1 MTTRPIAIVAGAIAN
16 KYLNGGAAWTRLSWA
31 LGIGRLGFDVYFVE
45 QIDSSHCRDEDGRPT
60 EFLNSANHSY
70 FRGVLAGFGLAD
82 RSALICDG
90 GLEVSGISRGEL
102 DDLAADA
109 SLLINISGHLKLSS
123 FMASAACKL
132 YVDLDP
138 GFTQVWQQ
146 DGLLH
151 PSFGLHDHFYTVGEA
166 IGSPG
171 CSIPTGGIDWKP
183 TRQPLVMEHW
193 PVREQRDS
201 RGFTTVSAW
210 RDDYGPLR
218 HLGRTLGLKVHEFRR
233 FIDLPQRIGEPCE
246 IALRIDPEDGADR
259 ERLERHGWVIRDPA
273 EVVPG
278 PGEFREYVQ
287 NSGAEFSV
295 AKGVYVGT
303 RSGWFSDRTVR
314 YLGSGR
320 PALVQETG
328 FSDRYPVGEG
338 LLAFRTLAEA
348 VAGAREIARNY
359 AGHCR
364 AARRL
369 AEDCFDS
376 DKVLGRIL
384 EQVGA
389 TPWARRMI

>member
-1 MTTRPIAIVAGAIAN
+1 MSARPIAIVAGAIAN

-31 LGIGRLGFDVYFVE
+31 LGIARMGFDVFFVE
-45 QIDSSHCRDEDGRPT
+45 QIDSGQCRDADGSPT
-60 EFLNSANHSY
+60 EFPGSANLEY
-70 FRGVLAGFGLAD
+70 FRRVLAAFGLAD
-82 RSALICDG
+82 RSALICDD
-90 GLEVSGISRGEL
+90 GLEVSGMSRGEL

-109 SLLINISGHLKLSS
+109 SLLINISGHLKLPA
-123 FMASAACKL
+123 FMASGACKL

-138 GFTQVWQQ
+138 GFTQVWHQE
-146 DGLLH
+146 GLLH
-151 PSFGLHDHFYTVGEA
+151 PTFGFHDHFYTVGEA

-171 CSIPTGGIDWKP
+171 CSIPTGGVAWKA
-183 TRQPLVMEHW
+183 TRQPLVMELW
-193 PVREQRDS
+193 PVQEQGDH
-201 RGFTTVSAW
+201 RGFTTISAW

-218 HLGRTLGLKVHEFRR
+218 HLGQTLGLKVHEFRR
-233 FIDLPQRIGEPCE
+233 FIEFPQRTEAPCE
-246 IALRIDPEDGADR
+246 IALRIYPEDGADR
-259 ERLERHGWVIRDPA
+259 ERLERHGWVIRDPT

-278 PGEFREYVQ
+278 PAEFREYVQ

-295 AKGVYVGT
+295 AKAVYVST

-320 PALVQETG
+320 PALVQDTG
-328 FSDRYPVGEG
+328 FSGRYPVGEG

-369 AEDCFDS
+369 AEDWFDS
-376 DKVLGRIL
+376 DKVLGRML
-384 EQVGA
+384 EEVGA
-389 TPWARRMI
+389 APWAGRMG